1 MVHVLLLKNQTIPK
15 DPYND
20 KLKALGYNPVFI
32 PLLEHNH
39 YDRHSTVEYLKSKE
53 FSNIRNFIITS
64 QRAVE
69 CFNECIQEI
78 NDENIKQ
85 SIFQKIGYTV
95 GPATAKIL
103 SEAGFKTVKG
113 GNDAGNGLILSK
125 IIIDEIAP
133 EEEIV
138 FFTGEIRKDI
148 IPKNLK
154 LANINIMERVIYRTD
169 LREDIGETFNKQLS
183 LLDQTN
189 NIEKKWIIF
198 FSPQGTELIIEKL
211 KQLDNLT
218 SQFYIGSIGP
228 TTEDYLVSRG
238 ITPNIVSKKPEAAS
252 LFELMQNHE
261 ATYK

>member
-1 MVHVLLLKNQTIPK
+1 MVNVLLLKNQTVPK

-39 YDRHSTVEYLKSKE
+39 YDRNSTIQYLKSKE

-78 NDENIKQ
+78 SDENIKQ
-85 SIFQKIGYTV
+85 NIFQKIGYTV

-103 SEAGFKTVKG
+103 SEAGFKNVKG
-113 GNDAGNGLILSK
+113 GSDAGNGLILSK
-125 IIIDEIAP
+125 IIIDEIDS

-154 LANINIMERVIYRTD
+154 LANINITEKVIYKTD
-169 LREDIGETFNKQLS
+169 LREDIGENFNKQLS
-183 LLDQTN
+183 LLDETN
-189 NIEKKWIIF
+189 NNGKQWIIF
-198 FSPQGTELIIEKL
+198 FSPQGTELIIDKL
-211 KQLDNLT
+211 KLIENLT
-218 SQFYIGSIGP
+218 NDFYIGSIGP
-228 TTEDYLVSRG
+228 TTEDYLISKG

-252 LFELMQNHE
+252 LFELMQDHE
-261 ATYK
+261 TTYK